1 MPVPAL
7 VAQMRQAVGGEAA
20 GFVHWGAT
28 SQDILDTALILQL
41 RDALILLDGRLA
53 ALITA
58 LASLAD
64 AHRATVVVART
75 RFQQAVPTTFGLK
88 VASWLAPM
96 LRHRQRLAELKP
108 RLLVVQFGGAAGN
121 LSALGE
127 RGIAVMEALA
137 AELGL
142 GCPAMPWHS
151 PARRAWLSSPRGWR
165 W

>member
-7 VAQMRQAVGGEAA
+7 VAQMRHAIGGEAA

-28 SQDILDTALILQL
+28 SQDILDTALVLQL
-41 RDALILLDGRLA
+41 RDALALLDGRLA
-53 ALITA
+53 ELITA

-64 AHRATVVVART
+64 AHRATPSWPGPGSSR
-75 RFQQAVPTTFGLK
+75 RCPPPSGSK

-127 RGIAVMEALA
+127 HGIAVMEALA

-142 GCPAMPWHS
+142 GCPACPGTPS
-151 PARRAWLSSPRGWR
+151 ATRWLSSPRGWR